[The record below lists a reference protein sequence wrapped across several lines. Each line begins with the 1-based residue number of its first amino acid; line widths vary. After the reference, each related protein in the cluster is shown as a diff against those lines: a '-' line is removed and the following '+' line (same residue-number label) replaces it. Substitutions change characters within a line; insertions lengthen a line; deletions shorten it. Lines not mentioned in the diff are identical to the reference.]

1 MTIFLK
7 NGIFL
12 IRKMDKNRK
21 IPTESGIID
30 QLRQG
35 SIELPPL
42 SFRFLQGAE
51 NKGRDAGFDA
61 QVEFS
66 WLKENAKFAV
76 ECKALSTPK
85 AFQAGLIQLKSAKLP
100 KGLLP
105 MLCLPFLS
113 EIQLRQLESERLSG
127 IDVCGNGVVIAPG
140 KFYVFRTGGKNRFS
154 SWAPI
159 KNVYRKNTSMVG
171 RVFLARPVYAAVQ
184 EIWSEIS
191 RRNPLVAIWNKKPI
205 GLSTVS
211 KALKTLEEDLIVARN
226 GGIRLLQA
234 DKLLD
239 KLSENYEP
247 PVAARRVQL
256 KIQEKPKMIRNL
268 LAQVSKKTG
277 LPVTATGTSSVSRYT
292 VMQRGELL
300 SVYCPTME
308 PMLAKLPDSKSD
320 RFPNLELIEVEEE
333 TVYFDAQEEG
343 GFFWAS
349 PVQVYLELM
358 AGDKRDQETAE
369 QLKPSIKK
377 ALESIC

>member
-7 NGIFL
+7 TVIFL

-30 QLRQG
+30 RLRQG
-35 SIELPPL
+35 QLELPPL
-42 SFRFLQGAE
+42 SFRFLQGAG
-51 NKGRDAGFDA
+51 KKDRDPGFDA
-61 QVEFS
+61 IVEFS
-66 WLKENAKFAV
+66 WLSKSAKFAV

-85 AFQAGLIQLKSAKLP
+85 AFRAGLTQLKSAKLP
-100 KGLLP
+100 KDLLP

-113 EIQLRQLESERLSG
+113 ENQLRQLEGERLSG

-140 KFYVFRTGGKNRFS
+140 KFYVYRTGGENRFS

-159 KNVYRKNTSMVG
+159 KNIYQKNTSMVA
-171 RVFLARPVYAAVQ
+171 RVFLARPEYDAVQ
-184 EIWSEIS
+184 EIRIEIS

-226 GGIRLLQA
+226 DDIRLLQA

-239 KLSENYEP
+239 KLSDNYVP

-256 KIQEKPKMIRNL
+256 KIQENPKVIRNL
-268 LAQVSKKTG
+268 LAQVSQKTG
-277 LPVTATGTSSVSRYT
+277 LPVIATGTSSVSRYT

-308 PMLAKLPDSKSD
+308 PILANLPGDRSD
-320 RFPNLELIEVEEE
+320 RFPNLELIQVEDE
-333 TVYFDAQEEG
+333 TVYFDAREDE

-349 PVQVYLELM
+349 PVQVYLELN
-358 AGDKRDQETAE
+358 AGDKRDQETAK
-369 QLKPSIKK
+369 QLKPSILKIV
-377 ALESIC
+377 ESI

>member
-1 MTIFLK
+1 M
-7 NGIFL
+7 N
-12 IRKMDKNRK
+12 KNRK
-21 IPTESGIID
+21 IPTKSGVMD
-30 QLRQG
+30 RLQQERV
-35 SIELPPL
+35 ELPPL
-42 SFRFLQGAE
+42 YFRFLQGAE
-51 NKGRDAGFDA
+51 NESRDPGFDA
-61 QVEFS
+61 LVEFS
-66 WLKENAKFAV
+66 WLKENARFAV

-85 AFQAGLIQLKSAKLP
+85 AFQTGLIKLKSAKLP
-100 KGLLP
+100 KDLLP

-113 EIQLRQLESERLSG
+113 ENQLRQLESEQLSG
-127 IDVCGNGVVIAPG
+127 IDLCGNGVVIAPG
-140 KFYVFRTGGKNRFS
+140 KFYVFRTGGKNSFS

-171 RVFLARPVYAAVQ
+171 RVFLARPEYEAVQ
-184 EIWSEIS
+184 EIRSEIS

-226 GGIRLLQA
+226 RGIRLLQA

-256 KIQEKPKMIRNL
+256 KIQKAPEMIQNL
-268 LAQVSKKTG
+268 LAQVSQKTG
-277 LPVTATGTSSVSRYT
+277 LPVAATGTSSVSRYT
-292 VMQRGELL
+292 VMQRGDLL
-300 SVYCPTME
+300 SVYCPTLE
-308 PMLAKLPDSKSD
+308 PMLAKLPHSRSD

-333 TVYFDAQEEG
+333 TVYFDAQEDG
-343 GFFWAS
+343 GFLWAS

-377 ALESIC
+377 ALESISA